1 MFNSAK
7 QTALQALPPQH
18 HVVTVKTGFKRGMLY
33 GIMIGFFVG
42 GLSAYQA
49 ANDSTRRDRQRELDK
64 AFGIPSK
71 DQRR

>member
-1 MFNSAK
+1 MLIITIIWEILPMFNSAK

-49 ANDSTRRDRQRELDK
+49 ARACPELY
-64 AFGIPSK
+64 
-71 DQRR
+71 